1 MSYQLHDR
9 VIALA
14 GIYQALKLVQQVA
27 QSGFAEPDSLETSIS
42 SLFVMD
48 AEHSDEIFGSSTN
61 LRLGLETLIAQLGGS
76 APNANG
82 NLRLDNEL
90 TCYFINVVVLQRKI
104 VSQKEK
110 LNLIADNLRQA
121 KNQVALYGC
130 SHVNVLA
137 RIADIYVNCISRLSP
152 RIMVSGEQV
161 YLTNNNNASKIRALL
176 LAAIRAAVLWQQ
188 TGGKRW
194 QLLFQR
200 SSYINEAQQLLE
212 AVIATSPQ

>member
-1 MSYQLHDR
+1 MPYQLRDR

-14 GIYQALKLVQQVA
+14 GIYQSLKLVQQVA
-27 QSGFAEPDSLETSIS
+27 QHGISDQDSLETSIS

-48 AEHSDEIFGSSTN
+48 ADNCDEIFGSTN
-61 LRLGLETLIAQLGGS
+61 KLRLGFETLITQLGGVNYATS
-76 APNANG
+76 H
-82 NLRLDNEL
+82 RFDSDL

-104 VSQKEK
+104 AAQKEK
-110 LNLIADNLRQA
+110 LHLIADNLQQA
-121 KNQVALYGC
+121 KKQADLYGC
-130 SHVNVLA
+130 SHNNVMA
-137 RIADIYVNCISRLSP
+137 RIADTYVACISRINP

-161 YLTNNNNASKIRALL
+161 HLTNNNNACKIRALL

-200 SSYINEAQQLLE
+200 NAYVKLAQQLLE
-212 AVIATSPQ
+212 TTIME